1 MLSFI
6 SYARKSTS
14 KQDHSF
20 EAQMSVINSFIE
32 RQGGVLVNEYYEQMA
47 GGRNDRPVLQ
57 QAIDDAVK
65 NKHVLITSHVD
76 RLSRRISLVANLND
90 IKGLRIC
97 VVELGS
103 LEASKLILN
112 MRAVISQEE
121 REAIRRRMVD
131 TIAVIKASG
140 RKWGNHNLGSQHGPK
155 ARETY
160 KRMCKEHNDTIVPR
174 IKALRLS
181 GINSYT
187 AIARCL
193 NTAGYTTTN
202 NKKFYPQT
210 IKNICLTYSI

>member
-1 MLSFI
+1 MLSFV

-20 EAQMSVINSFIE
+20 EAKMSVIHSFVE
-32 RQGGVLVNEYYEQMA
+32 RQEGVIVSKYYETMS
-47 GGRNDRPVLQ
+47 GSRDDRAVLQ
-57 QAIDDAVK
+57 LAIDDAVK
-65 NKHVLITSHVD
+65 NNHVLITSHVD
-76 RLSRRISLVANLND
+76 RLSRRLGTIARLND
-90 IKGLRIC
+90 IKNLRIC

-140 RKWGNHNLGSQHGPK
+140 RTWGNHSLGSQHGPK

-160 KRMCKEHNDTIVPR
+160 KRKCMEHNDTIVPR

-181 GINSYT
+181 GITSYT
-187 AIARCL
+187 SIARHL
-193 NTAGYTTTN
+193 NSAGFLTTN
-202 NKKFYPQT
+202 SKKFYPQT
-210 IKNICLTYSI
+210 VKNICLTYSV

>member
-20 EAQMSVINSFIE
+20 EAQMSVIKSFVD
-32 RQGGVLVNEYYEQMA
+32 RQDGAITREYYETCS
-47 GGRNDRPVLQ
+47 GGKDDRPILK

-65 NKHVLITSHVD
+65 HGHVLITSHVD
-76 RLSRRISLVANLND
+76 RLSRRLRCIATLND
-90 IKGLRIC
+90 IPKLRIC

-140 RKWGNHNLGSQHGPK
+140 RTWGNHDLGSQHGPL
-155 ARETY
+155 ARATY
-160 KRMCKEHNDTIVPR
+160 RKKCKDHNDTIVPR

-181 GINSYT
+181 GITSYT

-202 NKKFYPQT
+202 NKSFYPQT